1 MFLVKDFFLKEYNIF
16 LRFAKANFHSFGKY
30 CLEPVPILN
39 KSKCTYIYIYICSI
53 YIYSY
58 IVYRYFHVYLYIYI
72 HVFYTKRIAG
82 FLQKI
87 SSFQGPFFCFSVSC
101 LPSRMVGCVLA
112 WISRSSRCQT
122 PVGDGRMVGD
132 GQSYEK

>member
-39 KSKCTYIYIYICSI
+39 KSKCIYIYTYAV

-58 IVYRYFHVYLYIYI
+58 IVYRYFHVYLYIY
-72 HVFYTKRIAG
+72 T
-82 FLQKI
+82 
-87 SSFQGPFFCFSVSC
+87 
-101 LPSRMVGCVLA
+101 CVLHKKNRWLSA
-112 WISRSSRCQT
+112 KNIKFPRSIFLFFGIVLAVQ
-122 PVGDGRMVGD
+122 DGGMCLGMDLTVLKVPNPGW
-132 GQSYEK
+132 